1 MTMAGTGT
9 TPLPRRTPEAGAA
22 PAGEGR
28 TIARWQRTV
37 DRARQV
43 SSGTRTRD
51 ELSELAAALRGHI
64 GELLPVARSR
74 ADRLWRGGTD
84 WYRLTA
90 RLDSVQRHAEEELG
104 DGVLAAHVQVR
115 LLALDCQWL
124 LERHA
129 SDLTGAESAR

>member
-1 MTMAGTGT
+1 MAGTGT
-9 TPLPRRTPEAGAA
+9 TPLPRSTPDAGAA
-22 PAGEGR
+22 PEGADR
-28 TIARWQRTV
+28 AIAQWQRTI

-43 SSGTRTRD
+43 GSGTRTRD
-51 ELSELAAALRGHI
+51 ELAELAAALRAHI
-64 GELLPVARSR
+64 GELLPVARSG

-90 RLDSVQRHAEEELG
+90 RLDSIQRHAGEELG
-104 DGVLAAHVQVR
+104 DGVLATHVQVR